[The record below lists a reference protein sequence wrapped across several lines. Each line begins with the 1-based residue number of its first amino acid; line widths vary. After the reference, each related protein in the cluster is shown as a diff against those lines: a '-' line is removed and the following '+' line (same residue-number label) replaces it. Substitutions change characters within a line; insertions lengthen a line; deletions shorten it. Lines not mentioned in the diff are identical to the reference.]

1 MAVAMGYLW
10 IGTGQ
15 IVTEQI
21 ILENIT
27 LSENLPLFQFWKKKT
42 IKNPLYISV
51 TFYIVWQIRF
61 RYKF

>member
-27 LSENLPLFQFWKKKT
+27 LSESLPLFQFWKKK
-42 IKNPLYISV
+42 NN
-51 TFYIVWQIRF
+51 
-61 RYKF
+61 

>member
-27 LSENLPLFQFWKKKT
+27 LSENLPLFQFWKKKF
-42 IKNPLYISV
+42 KNPLYISV